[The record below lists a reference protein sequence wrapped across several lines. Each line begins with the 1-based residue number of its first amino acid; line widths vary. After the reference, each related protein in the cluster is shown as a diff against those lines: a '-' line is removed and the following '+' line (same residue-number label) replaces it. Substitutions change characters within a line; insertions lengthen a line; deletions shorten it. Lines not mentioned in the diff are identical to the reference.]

1 MILVFDIYILRF
13 VVKIKNGILKSFWG
27 PGVLIWGPFWL
38 IWGPFWVSVSGLGK
52 KVAGSS

>member
-1 MILVFDIYILRF
+1 LF
-13 VVKIKNGILKSFWG
+13 GSFWG